1 MSRAHAIA
9 PMVGADA
16 PYRVSMQSASA
27 AGPKTTHRALRPTT
41 SPYLERAMLLWPRL
55 DRSKIRKVAD
65 DPIKIAEIVRRRTS
79 QPFDVILAMLTKQ
92 IEAVAVRAEAPNS
105 FQSSYS
111 ESSRVSLR
119 IVSREEGETI
129 QVQDLL
135 PA

>member
-1 MSRAHAIA
+1 L
-9 PMVGADA
+9 G
-16 PYRVSMQSASA
+16 
-27 AGPKTTHRALRPTT
+27 
-41 SPYLERAMLLWPRL
+41 L
-55 DRSKIRKVAD
+55 DPIRKVAD
-65 DPIKIAEIVRRRTS
+65 DPIKIAEIVRRRSS